1 MAGTH
6 TAGLTDHKNHKV
18 QKHTGKKKRLEQ
30 PLLGKFFEKAKEP
43 VKAKAK
49 AKGKGKA
56 NSRPPSNAGLR
67 ASIPPTESIDTG
79 LVDDP
84 IVVDDTSRCQEKVES
99 TAQIGVASATHH
111 VRPLGRSPDNLPG
124 NPRSDGTK
132 KVSSVDPGMV
142 LPGHNNHQAK

>member
-1 MAGTH
+1 MANS
-6 TAGLTDHKNHKV
+6 LRKPRSRSKP
-18 QKHTGKKKRLEQ
+18 KRKQ
-30 PLLGKFFEKAKEP
+30 
-43 VKAKAK
+43 
-49 AKGKGKA
+49 GKA
-56 NSRPPSNAGLR
+56 NSRPPGNAGLR
-67 ASIPPTESIDTG
+67 ASIPPAEFIDTG

-84 IVVDDTSRCQEKVES
+84 ILVDDTSRCQEKVES